1 MKKKIWKKGTA
12 VVATAALLVSMVAT
26 GCGGSS
32 ESTSTAEAGTGN
44 LSILCWSDESDFAP
58 VLEGFEA
65 KYPDI
70 EVDFQH
76 VPSEGNQ
83 YQQKLNLL
91 ANSEELP
98 DVFWINSP
106 IDNFAKNGYMK
117 DLTDTDYVQAL
128 PETYQ
133 EAYTY
138 DGKVYAYA
146 PDAWVGGMFYNKDLY
161 DQYGLEPPT
170 TWDEFVSQA
179 QVFIENGIKPLSM
192 AGTQLMD
199 LIVWLHNTEDVAKDN
214 TLDEQI
220 NTGEKTFSEVYSDAM
235 EKWYTDCV
243 ETGIVT
249 QDMIGITDDQR
260 IDEFAQGQAAA
271 TLTGAWAIDGI
282 MEKNPDM
289 NMGIIPYVGTE
300 GNAYTMGA
308 VNIGIAISSKAKND
322 ANAELFLEYMSSEEG
337 LQAYQEIQ
345 DSFLG
350 VSGVSYEV
358 DPIME
363 PMKQY
368 AESGQFYFPSYN
380 WTYTDSMEPMLQKG
394 TQEIVMGTKTVDEL
408 LSEMDEKLAVLIE
421 NDQ

>member
-243 ETGIVT
+243 KTGIVT

>member
-1 MKKKIWKKGTA
+1 MRKKLWKRG
-12 VVATAALLVSMVAT
+12 VAALSVVTMLAGGLMT
-26 GCGGSS
+26 GCAGKEEETVSS
-32 ESTSTAEAGTGN
+32 EPGKGKLT
-44 LSILCWSDESDFAP
+44 ILCWSNESDFAP
-58 VLEGFEA
+58 VLDGFKE

-98 DVFWINSP
+98 DVYWINSP
-106 IDNFAKNGYMK
+106 ITNFARNGYMK
-117 DLTDTDYVQAL
+117 DLSDMDIVKELPDTYKD
-128 PETYQ
+128 
-133 EAYTY
+133 AYTY

-146 PDAWVGGMFYNKDLY
+146 PDSWIGGMFYNKDLY
-161 DQYGLEPPT
+161 EEYGLEAPKN
-170 TWDEFVSQA
+170 WDEFLEQA
-179 QVFIENGIKPLSM
+179 EVFMEHGIKPVSM

-199 LIVWLHNTEDVAKDN
+199 MIVWLHNTEDVAKDN

-220 NTGEKTFSEVYSDAM
+220 NSGEKTFSEVYGDVM
-235 EKWYTDCV
+235 EKWYEDCV
-243 ETGIVT
+243 KSGIIT
-249 QDMIGITDDQR
+249 QDMIGITDEQR
-260 IDEFAQGQAAA
+260 IDEFASGQAAA
-271 TLTGAWAIDGI
+271 TLTGAWAISGI
-282 MEKNPDM
+282 KEKNPNM

-308 VNIGIAISSKAKND
+308 VNIGIAISSKAKNE
-322 ANAELFLEYMSSEEG
+322 ANAELFLEYMASEEG
-337 LQAYQEIQ
+337 MKEYQAIQ

-350 VSGVSYEV
+350 TEGVDYEV

-368 AESGQFYFPSYN
+368 AESGEFYFPSYH

-394 TQEIVMGTKTVDEL
+394 TQEIVMGSKTVDEL
-408 LSEMDEKLAVLIE
+408 LKDMDEKIEVLIKSE
-421 NDQ
+421 K

>member
-1 MKKKIWKKGTA
+1 MHKKIWKRGIAAAVTA
-12 VVATAALLVSMVAT
+12 VLAGTMLA
-26 GCGGSS
+26 GCSKGGSDS
-32 ESTSTAEAGTGN
+32 SSDGGSAN
-44 LSILCWSDESDFAP
+44 KLSIMCWTNESDFKP
-58 VLEGFEA
+58 VLDGFKA

-98 DVFWINSP
+98 DVYWINSP

-117 DLTDTDYVQAL
+117 DLTDMDIVKAL
-128 PETYQ
+128 PDTYQ
-133 EAYTY
+133 DAYSY

-146 PDAWVGGMFYNKDLY
+146 PDSWIGGMFYNKDLY
-161 DQYGLEPPT
+161 EKYHFEAPKN
-170 TWDEFVSQA
+170 WDEFLSQA
-179 QVFIENGIKPLSM
+179 KTFIADGIKPVAM

-199 LIVWLHNTEDVAKDN
+199 MIVWLHNTEDVAKDP
-214 TLDEQI
+214 TLDDQI
-220 NTGEKTFSEVYSDAM
+220 NKGDKTFSEVYAGVM
-235 EKWYTDCV
+235 NKWYKDCV
-243 ETGIVT
+243 KSGIIT
-249 QDMIGITDDQR
+249 QDMIGITDEQR
-260 IDEFAQGQAAA
+260 LDEFASGKAAA
-271 TLTGAWAIDGI
+271 TLTGAWAISGI
-282 MEKNPDM
+282 MEKNPEM

-308 VNIGIAISSKAKND
+308 VNIGIAISSKAKNE
-322 ANAELFLEYMSSEEG
+322 ANAEAFLEYLASEEG
-337 LQAYQEIQ
+337 MLAYQKMQ

-350 VSGVSYEV
+350 ADIDYEV
-358 DPIME
+358 HPVME

-368 AESGQFYFPSYN
+368 AESGQFFFPSYH

-408 LSEMDEKLAVLIE
+408 VKELDEKIAVLIE
-421 NDQ
+421 SGQ

>member
-1 MKKKIWKKGTA
+1 MKKKTVKKGLAA
-12 VVATAALLVSMVAT
+12 VITVSLLAGMTFT
-26 GCGGSS
+26 GCGSDDKK
-32 ESTSTAEAGTGN
+32 AENAEPGTGK
-44 LSILCWSDESDFAP
+44 LSILCWSNENDFAP
-58 VLEGFEA
+58 ILDKFKE

-117 DLTDTDYVQAL
+117 DLTDMDIMENL
-128 PETYQ
+128 PDTYKD
-133 EAYTY
+133 AYSY

-146 PDAWVGGMFYNKDLY
+146 PDSWIGGMFYNKDLY
-161 DQYGLEPPT
+161 EEYGFEAPK
-170 TWDEFVSQA
+170 TWDEFLEQSK
-179 QVFIENGIKPLSM
+179 VFMEHDIKPISM

-220 NTGEKTFSEVYSDAM
+220 NTGEKTFSEVYSDVM
-235 EKWYTDCV
+235 EKWYKDCV
-243 ETGIVT
+243 ESGIIT
-249 QDMIGITDDQR
+249 QDMIGITDEQR
-260 IDEFAQGQAAA
+260 MDEFASGKAAA
-271 TLTGAWAIDGI
+271 TLTGAWAISGVL
-282 MEKNPDM
+282 EKNPDM

-308 VNIGIAISSKAKND
+308 VNIGIAISAKAKHEE
-322 ANAELFLEYMSSEEG
+322 NAELFLEFMASEEG
-337 LQAYQEIQ
+337 LQEYQKIQ

-350 VSGVSYEV
+350 VENVDYEV
-358 DPIME
+358 NPIME

-394 TQEIVMGTKTVDEL
+394 TQEIVMGTKTVEEL
-408 LSEMDEKLAVLIE
+408 LKDMDDKIAVLIE
-421 NDQ
+421 NDK